1 MFSSSDVNH
10 AVRSSLVSLHSNGAA
25 AFGGAGFQSS
35 AAPARQKKEE
45 VQIEFMQMATG

>member
-35 AAPARQKKEE
+35 AAPARKKK
-45 VQIEFMQMATG
+45 VQIEFMQMTTG